1 MKSNIIIT
9 GFMGTGKSAV
19 AKELARKLK
28 MEFIDMDRIIEER
41 RGMSIADVFA
51 GHGEKYFREQ
61 ENKLVKEL
69 SKKENTVIATGGGTL
84 LSSDNARM
92 LGQRG
97 QIICL
102 YADSQTIYN
111 RVNKKNNR
119 PLLKRENVLSEINRL
134 LEERKEAYNNFTIK
148 IDTTNLNVQEVADKT
163 ITLLKRAWRAK
174 GEQMKEIK
182 IKITEDKE
190 YKICIKKGILI
201 NLGEHLSK
209 TIENKRIIII
219 TNSLVNCLYGVKLLS
234 SLKKGGFNPDLIDLI
249 EIPDGEKY
257 KSLSTAKYLY
267 DELLKRKAD
276 RTTTLIALGGGVI
289 GDLTGF
295 VAATYMR
302 GLPLV
307 HIPTT
312 LLAQVDSSIGGKV
325 AVDHLLAKN
334 IIGSFYQPKAVY
346 TDPEVLQTLS
356 DKDIKNGIIEAIK
369 IAIIKSPAFFKW
381 LEKNIDLL
389 IKKHRDLLC
398 ELVKEAVSLKAD
410 IVLKDPRERCLR
422 KVLNF
427 GHSIGHV
434 LEVGA
439 GYEDLSHGEAVA
451 LGMLIETK
459 IARNRGICSEE
470 FEEKIKKILSFLT
483 SSPSSS
489 RKRES
494 IFKDIKNIDYNQ
506 FWETLSL
513 DKKNE
518 QGRMTF
524 ILPETLGKVS
534 LIDNISKEEVI
545 KALEEFKK
553 EWSL

>member
-1 MKSNIIIT
+1 
-9 GFMGTGKSAV
+9 
-19 AKELARKLK
+19 
-28 MEFIDMDRIIEER
+28 
-41 RGMSIADVFA
+41 
-51 GHGEKYFREQ
+51 
-61 ENKLVKEL
+61 
-69 SKKENTVIATGGGTL
+69 
-84 LSSDNARM
+84 
-92 LGQRG
+92 
-97 QIICL
+97 
-102 YADSQTIYN
+102 
-111 RVNKKNNR
+111 
-119 PLLKRENVLSEINRL
+119 
-134 LEERKEAYNNFTIK
+134 
-148 IDTTNLNVQEVADKT
+148 
-163 ITLLKRAWRAK
+163 
-174 GEQMKEIK
+174 MKEINV
-182 IKITEDKE
+182 KITEDKE
-190 YKICIKKGILI
+190 YKVCIEKGILI

-209 TIENKRIIII
+209 TIGNKRIIII

-234 SLKKGGFNPDLIDLI
+234 SLKKGGFNLDLIDLI
-249 EIPDGEKY
+249 EIFDGEKY

-325 AVDHLLAKN
+325 AVDHPLAKN

-356 DKDIKNGIIEAIK
+356 DKDIKNGIAEAIK
-369 IAIIKSPAFFKW
+369 IAVIKSPAFFKW
-381 LEKNIDLL
+381 LEKNINQL

-410 IVLKDPRERCLR
+410 IVLKDPHERGLR

-427 GHSIGHV
+427 GHSIGHA
-434 LEVGA
+434 LEVRA
-439 GYEDLSHGEAVA
+439 GYQDLSHGEAVA

-459 IARNRGICSEE
+459 IARNRGICSQDLEE
-470 FEEKIKKILSFLT
+470 QIKQILSFLRNQET
-483 SSPSSS
+483 KPEEELNVSSSPPSMSFP

-494 IFKDIKNIDYNQ
+494 IFKYIKNIDYNK
-506 FWETLSL
+506 FWDTLTL
-513 DKKNE
+513 DKKNS
-518 QGRMTF
+518 QGKITF
-524 ILPETLGKVS
+524 ILPEALGKVV
-534 LIDNISKEEVI
+534 LVNDINKGEVI

-553 EWSL
+553 EWKLC